1 MSPDDIRQAITA
13 LPYRP
18 FTLHTADGRA
28 FPIHARDLVM
38 VSPRGLT
45 VDVYQPDDRL
55 NMLDTI
61 QITAISFEPP
71 AKAVS
76 GQQSQQTNP

>member
-13 LPYRP
+13 LPFRP
-18 FTLHTADGRA
+18 FTLHTADGRT
-28 FPIHARDLVM
+28 ISVHARDFVM

-55 NMLDTI
+55 DMLDTI
-61 QITAISFEPP
+61 QITAISFDLLVFTVSQPP
-71 AKAVS
+71 
-76 GQQSQQTNP
+76 GHTND